1 MIALSNATLGNLGPN
16 VRVPGYDRSAVR
28 PGIVHF
34 GVGNFHRT
42 HQAIYVDECLHR
54 PGCEGWGIV
63 GVGMTAGP
71 AALAKAAAFRAQDC
85 LYTVTEFAP
94 DGGTHIRVI
103 GAMVG
108 YLHAP
113 TEAAA
118 VVDALAHAD
127 TRIVTLTIT
136 EGGYNLSEVDGTFK
150 LDTPDVAHDLAGGT
164 PRSVFGLV
172 VQALQRRRA
181 AGLPGFTVASCD
193 NLRRSGDTTCA
204 AFVGF
209 ARAVD
214 PDLASWIDREV
225 DFPNAMVD
233 RIAPQ
238 TTEASRARLNARSG
252 VDDRLPAAAE
262 TYIQWVVE
270 DRFRRGRPPLDAVG
284 VEFSERVAEYVAVKG
299 RMLNG
304 AHMMLAYPA
313 ALCGYRVVS
322 DAMAD
327 SRFVRLLTSFL
338 ERDVIPYIQPPP
350 GIEPHGYM
358 RMVIDRFSN
367 PATEDQV
374 LRVAGDGA
382 AKLPIYHSK
391 TLATLVEANA
401 DIQREAFLLACFAR
415 YLKARDDRSI
425 RDDRGHGFAVVE
437 PGLTADDW
445 AKVGEV
451 DPLQVLR
458 TSPFLALR
466 LDGHEAF
473 RAAYQ
478 QHYESLLR
486 HGASPTLDA
495 VLA

>member
-1 MIALSNATLGNLGPN
+1 MIALSNATLSSLGPN
-16 VRVPGYDRSAVR
+16 VRVPGYDRAAVR

-42 HQAIYVDECLHR
+42 HQAIYVDDCLHR
-54 PGCEGWGIV
+54 PGCDGWGIV
-63 GVGMTAGP
+63 GVGMTDGS

-85 LYTVTEFAP
+85 LYSVTEFAP
-94 DGGTHIRVI
+94 DGATRIRVI

-113 TEAAA
+113 TETAA
-118 VVDALAHAD
+118 VIDALAHAD

-136 EGGYNLSEVDGTFK
+136 EGGYNLSEVDGTFR
-150 LDTPDVAHDLAGGT
+150 LDTPDVAHDLAGGAS
-164 PRSVFGLV
+164 RSVFGLV
-172 VQALQRRRA
+172 VSALKRRRA
-181 AGLPGFTVASCD
+181 AGLPGFTIASCD
-193 NLRRSGDTTCA
+193 NLRRSGDTTRT

-209 ARAVD
+209 AQAVD
-214 PDLASWIDREV
+214 PDLAAWIDREV

-238 TTEASRARLNARSG
+238 TTEAGRASLNARSG
-252 VDDRLPAAAE
+252 IDDRLPAAAE

-270 DRFRRGRPPLDAVG
+270 DRFRQGRPPLDAVG
-284 VEFSERVAEYVAVKG
+284 VEFSDRVAEYVAVKG

-313 ALCGYRVVS
+313 VLCGYRIVS

-327 SRFVRLLTSFL
+327 PRIVRLLTAFL

-350 GIEPHGYM
+350 GIEPHAYKS
-358 RMVIDRFSN
+358 MVLDRFGN

-374 LRVAGDGA
+374 LRVAGDGG

-391 TLATLVEANA
+391 TLSTLVEADA
-401 DIQREAFLLACFAR
+401 DIRREAFLLACFAR
-415 YLKARDDRSI
+415 YLKARNDPSI
-425 RDDRGHGFAVVE
+425 RDDRGESFAVFE
-437 PGLTADDW
+437 PVLTADDW
-445 AKVGEV
+445 SKVDES
-451 DPLQVLR
+451 DPMAVLR
-458 TSPFLALR
+458 TAPFQALR
-466 LDGHEAF
+466 LDRHDRF

-478 QHYESLLR
+478 QYYAAVVQD
-486 HGASPTLDA
+486 GASRTLDGLVA
-495 VLA
+495 

>member
-1 MIALSNATLGNLGPN
+1 MIALSNATLSGLGSK
-16 VRVPGYDRSAVR
+16 VRVPGYDRAAVR

-42 HQAIYVDECLHR
+42 HQAVYVDDCLHR

-63 GVGMTAGP
+63 GIGMTDGP

-94 DGGTHIRVI
+94 DGATHIRVI

-113 TEAAA
+113 TEAMA
-118 VVDALAHAD
+118 VIDVLAHAE

-136 EGGYNLSEVDGTFK
+136 EGGYNLSEVDGAFR
-150 LDTPDVAHDLAGGT
+150 LDNPDVAHDLAGGP

-172 VQALQRRRA
+172 VSALARRRA
-181 AGLPGFTVASCD
+181 AGLPGFTIASCD
-193 NLRRSGDTTCA
+193 NLRRSGDTTRA
-204 AFVGF
+204 AFVAF
-209 ARAVD
+209 AHAVD
-214 PDLASWIDREV
+214 PALAAWIDGEV

-238 TTEASRARLNARSG
+238 TTDASRAGLNARSG

-262 TYIQWVVE
+262 TYIQWVVK
-270 DRFRRGRPPLDAVG
+270 DRFRHGRPPLEAVG
-284 VEFSERVAEYVAVKG
+284 VEFSDRVAEYVAVKG

-313 ALCGYRVVS
+313 ALCGYRIVS

-327 SRFVRLLTSFL
+327 PRFVRLLTAFL

-350 GIEPHGYM
+350 GIEPHAYM
-358 RMVIDRFSN
+358 AMVLDRFGN

-391 TLATLVEANA
+391 TLSTLVEANA
-401 DIQREAFLLACFAR
+401 DIRREAFLLACFAR

-425 RDDRGHGFAVVE
+425 RDDRGGGFAVLE
-437 PGLTADDW
+437 PGLTVADWD
-445 AKVGEV
+445 EV
-451 DPLQVLR
+451 NEGDPVAVLR
-458 TSPFLALR
+458 TSPFQALG
-466 LDGHEAF
+466 LDRHPAF
-473 RAAYQ
+473 RAAYEGF
-478 QHYESLLR
+478 YAALVR
-486 HGASPTLDA
+486 DGASRTLDA